1 MKTGSQAIT
10 VDSGQPAAPALVL
23 PRVWSGS
30 DFFELTK
37 PRVTLMVVLTTLV
50 GYLMGSGSP
59 IDWRPM
65 LYALGGTALVAAS
78 AAALNQFL
86 ERRWDARMRRTENR
100 PLASGRLHPL
110 SGLTFALVLL
120 AAGLATLLVKVNL
133 LTAGLALATCL
144 SYLLLYTPLKRLTPL
159 CTAIGAVPG
168 AIPPVMGWTAAG
180 QPLDAMAGALFAIL
194 FLWQFPHFL
203 AIAWMYREDYA
214 RAGFKMLP
222 VIDPLGRSMGRQV
235 VLFNAVLIPVSILTT
250 WLGLTGMLFA
260 AAALGLGL
268 FYLVAGLQLARKP
281 SAVSARRL
289 LLASVMYLPVLLVV
303 MVLDKQ

>member
-10 VDSGQPAAPALVL
+10 VDRAPSAAPAVVL
-23 PRVWSGS
+23 PRLWSGP

-59 IDWRPM
+59 IDGRSM

-110 SGLTFALVLL
+110 SGLAFALALM

-133 LTAGLALATCL
+133 LTASLALATCL

-180 QPLDAMAGALFAIL
+180 QPLDATAGALFAIL

-203 AIAWMYREDYA
+203 AIAWMYREDYE

-235 VLFNAVLIPVSILTT
+235 VLSNAVLIPASILTT
-250 WLGLTGMLFA
+250 WLGLTGMLFT

-268 FYLVAGLQLARKP
+268 FYLVAGLRLARQP
-281 SAVSARRL
+281 SAVTARRL
-289 LLASVMYLPVLLVV
+289 LLASVTYLPILLVV

>member
-10 VDSGQPAAPALVL
+10 VDSGQPAAPTLVL

-59 IDWRPM
+59 IDWRAM

-86 ERRWDARMRRTENR
+86 ERRWDAQMRRTENR

-110 SGLTFALVLL
+110 SALAFALALL

-180 QPLDAMAGALFAIL
+180 QPLDAAAGALFAIL

-235 VLFNAVLIPVSILTT
+235 VLFNAVLIPVSIMTT

-268 FYLVAGLQLARKP
+268 FYLVAGLRLARQP
-281 SAVSARRL
+281 NAVSARRL